1 MTAIPPTVAA
11 SVDALVNAFPVED
24 IWYLEAGDAPECGL
38 ERPRNLIVAVRD
50 GEEAH
55 LIEPRMRARL
65 ADAGEDVHVF
75 PLAAFERIPRPL
87 LVKMALTHG
96 ESVYRR

>member
-1 MTAIPPTVAA
+1 MLAA
-11 SVDALVNAFPVED
+11 SVDALVKAFPVED
-24 IWYLEAGDAPECGL
+24 IWRLEAGAAPECGL
-38 ERPRNLIVAVRD
+38 ERPQNLIVAVRD

-55 LIEPRMRARL
+55 RLEPQMRAL
-65 ADAGEDVHVF
+65 LKDAAEDVHVF
-75 PLAAFERIPRPL
+75 PLSAFERIPRPL

>member
-1 MTAIPPTVAA
+1 MTAIPSSVAA
-11 SVDALVNAFPVED
+11 SVEILVKAFPVED

-38 ERPRNLIVAVRD
+38 ERPHNLIVAVRD

-55 LIEPRMRARL
+55 RLEPAMRARL
-65 ADAGEDVHVF
+65 QDAAEDVHVF

-96 ESVYRR
+96 ESVFRR